1 MGLRPGDRLLAI
13 NGHVLRDV
21 IDYYFY
27 AADERLELEIQR
39 AGERLAFVVE
49 REYGEDF
56 GARFTDDVFDGLRRC
71 SNSCVFCFVDQMP
84 PGLRRSLYVKD
95 DDYRYSFLHGNFV
108 TLSNWTE
115 EDWERVEEQ
124 HLSPLYIS
132 VHSTD
137 SETRCHMLCNPRVPD
152 ILQQLRRLAAM
163 GIEMHTQIVVVPG
176 FNDGNQLERTVS
188 DLTALF
194 PAVRS
199 IGVVPVG
206 LTKYHTGM
214 VRLLTAEEEREI
226 ADAIACWQKEN
237 RDNLGVA
244 LVYASDELY
253 LRTRHNIPPAEEY
266 DGFPQLEN
274 GIGLVRLLLDEW
286 ETLNRAWPGVAARGR
301 ATVVCGTLIAPTLGQ
316 ICRELQERAG
326 LDITVE
332 PVPNEFFGAT
342 VTVSGLLAGRDVVCG
357 LQGQELGDVV
367 FVPRSMFEAT
377 GQVTVDDM
385 TREEM
390 EASLQVDVVAASD
403 MATVLDHF
411 AGEGLPCRES

>member
-1 MGLRPGDRLLAI
+1 MGLRPGDRLVAI

-27 AADERLELEIQR
+27 AADERLELEVQR
-39 AGERLAFVVE
+39 AGERLAFVVD

-56 GARFTDDVFDGLRRC
+56 GVHFTEDVFDGLRRC
-71 SNSCVFCFVDQMP
+71 SNSCAFCFVDQMP

-95 DDYRYSFLHGNFV
+95 DDYRHSFLHGNFV

-137 SETRCHMLCNPRVPD
+137 SETRRHMLCNPRVPD

-206 LTKYHTGM
+206 LTKYHTGK
-214 VRLLTAEEEREI
+214 VRLLTAEEEGEI
-226 ADAIACWQKEN
+226 VGAITHWQKEN
-237 RDNLGVA
+237 RDHLGVG
-244 LVYASDELY
+244 LVYPSDELY

-286 ETLNRAWPGVAARGR
+286 EALNRAWPGVAARGR
-301 ATVVCGTLIAPTLGQ
+301 ATVVCGTLIAPTLGW

-332 PVPNEFFGAT
+332 PVANEFLGPT
-342 VTVSGLLAGRDVVCG
+342 VTVSGLLAGRDVLHA

-377 GQVTVDDM
+377 GQATLDGVTK
-385 TREEM
+385 EEM
-390 EASLQVDVVAASD
+390 EASLQVGVVAAGD
-403 MATVLDHF
+403 LATVVDYF
-411 AGEGLPCRES
+411 AGEGVPCRES

>member
-1 MGLRPGDRLLAI
+1 VGLRPGDRLVAI

-56 GARFTDDVFDGLRRC
+56 GVRFAEDVFDDLRRC
-71 SNSCVFCFVDQMP
+71 SNSCAFCFVDQMP

-95 DDYRYSFLHGNFV
+95 DDYRYSFLHGNFL

-137 SETRCHMLCNPRVPD
+137 SETRRHMLCNPRVPD

-206 LTKYHTGM
+206 LTKYHAGM
-214 VRLLTAEEEREI
+214 VRLLTAEEEGEI
-226 ADAIACWQKEN
+226 VDATTHWQEEN

-286 ETLNRAWPGVAARGR
+286 ETLNKAWPGVEARGR

-342 VTVSGLLAGRDVVCG
+342 VTVSGLLAGRDVVHALRG
-357 LQGQELGDVV
+357 RALGDVV

-385 TREEM
+385 TREGM
-390 EASLQVDVVAASD
+390 EASLQVAVVAAGR
-403 MATVLDHF
+403 MATVLDQF
-411 AGEGLPCRES
+411 GGEGLPCRES

>member
-1 MGLRPGDRLLAI
+1 
-13 NGHVLRDV
+13 
-21 IDYYFY
+21 
-27 AADERLELEIQR
+27 
-39 AGERLAFVVE
+39 
-49 REYGEDF
+49 
-56 GARFTDDVFDGLRRC
+56 
-71 SNSCVFCFVDQMP
+71 
-84 PGLRRSLYVKD
+84 
-95 DDYRYSFLHGNFV
+95 
-108 TLSNWTE
+108 
-115 EDWERVEEQ
+115 
-124 HLSPLYIS
+124 
-132 VHSTD
+132 
-137 SETRCHMLCNPRVPD
+137 MLCNPRVPD

-206 LTKYHTGM
+206 LTKYHAGM
-214 VRLLTAEEEREI
+214 VRLLTAEEEGEI
-226 ADAIACWQKEN
+226 VDATTHWQEEN

-286 ETLNRAWPGVAARGR
+286 ETLNKAWPGVEARGR

-342 VTVSGLLAGRDVVCG
+342 VTVSGLLTGRDVVCG

>member
-1 MGLRPGDRLLAI
+1 MGIRPGDRLVAI

-27 AADERLELEIQR
+27 AADERLELEMQR
-39 AGERLAFVVE
+39 AGERLAFAVE

-56 GARFTDDVFDGLRRC
+56 GVRFTDDVFDGLRRC
-71 SNSCVFCFVDQMP
+71 SNSCAFCFVDQMP
-84 PGLRRSLYVKD
+84 PGLRPSLYVKD
-95 DDYRYSFLHGNFV
+95 DDYRYSFLHGSFL

-137 SETRCHMLCNPRVPD
+137 SETRRQMLCNPRVPD

-176 FNDGNQLERTVS
+176 LNNGKQLERTVS
-188 DLTALF
+188 DLSALF

-206 LTKYHTGM
+206 LTKYHTGE
-214 VRLLTAEEEREI
+214 VRLLTTDEEGEI
-226 ADAIACWQKEN
+226 VDAITHWQKEN
-237 RDNLGVA
+237 RDHLGAAV
-244 LVYASDELY
+244 VYPSDELY
-253 LRTRHNIPPAEEY
+253 LRTGHNIPPAEGY
-266 DGFPQLEN
+266 DGYPQLEN
-274 GIGLVRLLLDEW
+274 GVGLVRLLLDGW
-286 ETLNRAWPGVAARGR
+286 ETLNRAWLGVAATGR
-301 ATVVCGTLIAPTLGQ
+301 ATVVCGTLIAPTLGR
-316 ICRELQERAG
+316 ICRELQERTG
-326 LDITVE
+326 LDITVQA
-332 PVPNEFFGAT
+332 VPNEFFGAT
-342 VTVSGLLAGRDVVCG
+342 VTVSGLLTGRDVVHALRG
-357 LQGQELGDVV
+357 RALGDAV

-377 GQVTVDDM
+377 GQVTLDDM

-390 EASLQVDVVAASD
+390 EASLQVAVIAAGEI
-403 MATVLDHF
+403 ATIVEHF
-411 AGEGLPCRES
+411 AS